1 MWKIWIKFDENIRRV
16 YFLIFLYEI
25 TKITFQIDRIIHRYA
40 IKYKSEN
47 DLIGWFYDKDK
58 FQ

>member
-1 MWKIWIKFDENIRRV
+1 M

-25 TKITFQIDRIIHRYA
+25 TKIIFQIDRIIHWYA

-47 DLIGWFYDKDK
+47 DLIDWFYDKGK

>member
-1 MWKIWIKFDENIRRV
+1 M
-16 YFLIFLYEI
+16 YFLIFLYE
-25 TKITFQIDRIIHRYA
+25 ITFQIDRIIHRYA

-47 DLIGWFYDKDK
+47 DLIGWFYDKGK

>member
-1 MWKIWIKFDENIRRV
+1 MWEIWIKFDENIRRV
-16 YFLIFLYEI
+16 YFLIFLYE
-25 TKITFQIDRIIHRYA
+25 ITFQIDRIIHRYA

-47 DLIGWFYDKDK
+47 DLIGWFYDKGK